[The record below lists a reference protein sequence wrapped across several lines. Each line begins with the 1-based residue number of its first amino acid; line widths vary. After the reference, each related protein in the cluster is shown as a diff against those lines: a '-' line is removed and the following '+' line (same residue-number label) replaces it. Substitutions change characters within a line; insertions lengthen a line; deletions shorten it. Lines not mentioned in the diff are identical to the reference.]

1 MTPRSGPCLPRA
13 LPVNTEPDALEQ
25 AADWHLRLQE
35 APEAR
40 HEFLHWLQA
49 DSAHRAAWQRMEQ
62 LMGALDHLAPQPVP
76 VMPMPPRRRR
86 YWPGLAVA
94 ASLALIAVLAIPPA
108 TQAWRADFYTGTGQT
123 REVILADGSSV
134 TLGPESELSVAA
146 DNPRH
151 VTLLRGQAFFDVAH
165 DPQRPFVA
173 TAGHLDVRVLGTA
186 FEMELQGQRAQVSL
200 ARGQVLAENAEKA
213 LSERLAPGQTLRLD
227 WPSGHIERTTLAP
240 QQIGAWR
247 QGSLFVENQPV
258 SAIVEQLQRY
268 TPGWIV
274 VADPALKQ
282 RRLTG
287 VFDLRDPD
295 RAMLALAQSLNTPQR
310 KVGPWLRTLGNF

>member
-1 MTPRSGPCLPRA
+1 MTPKSRPCLPRA
-13 LPVNTEPDALEQ
+13 LSVNTDHDPLEQ

-35 APEAR
+35 APESR
-40 HEFLHWLQA
+40 REFLQWLQA
-49 DSAHRAAWQRMEQ
+49 DSAHRAAWRRMEQ
-62 LMGALDHLAPQPVP
+62 LMGALDHLAPQTVAAAPSVA
-76 VMPMPPRRRR
+76 RRRR

-94 ASLALIAVLAIPPA
+94 ASLVLIAVLAIPALTP
-108 TQAWRADFYTGTGQT
+108 TWRADFYTGTGQT
-123 REVILADGSSV
+123 REVVLPDGSKV
-134 TLGPESELSVAA
+134 TLSPETELSVAA

-151 VTLLRGQAFFDVAH
+151 VALLRGQAFFDIAH

-186 FEMELQGQRAQVSL
+186 FDLELQGDTAQVSL

-213 LSERLAPGQTLRLD
+213 LSERLEPGQTLRFS
-227 WPSGHIERTTLAP
+227 WPSGLFERAGLAP

-274 VADPALKQ
+274 VADPALNQ

-287 VFDLRDPD
+287 VFDLRNPD
-295 RAMLALAQSLNTPQR
+295 RAMLALAQSLNTQQR